1 MFHLSC
7 VAEWRYRR
15 SLRYNFQC
23 HECCVGAMSVVNAKL
38 LAART
43 STFIRVSTVRV
54 IAVRQLQHTTS
65 PHFSERD
72 GCSSINFVDRTRRF
86 K

>member
-1 MFHLSC
+1 MSRIL
-7 VAEWRYRR
+7 A
-15 SLRYNFQC
+15 
-23 HECCVGAMSVVNAKL
+23 VGAMSVVNAKL
-38 LAART
+38 LGPAHSSDTIVELAE
-43 STFIRVSTVRV
+43 VSTVCV